1 MFGEDR
7 DTENEVDGNP
17 SPNLSPNP
25 GGGWGVGRNPP
36 MQVLM
41 VQEHFMQRVTNVVFM
56 GMGEPMLNI
65 PAVVAAHRSLNE
77 DLGIGSRNI
86 TISTVRP
93 LASL

>member
-1 MFGEDR
+1 MARTVILRMRWME
-7 DTENEVDGNP
+7 TLALTLALTQAE
-17 SPNLSPNP
+17 
-25 GGGWGVGRNPP
+25 GGAWGAIPP
-36 MQVLM
+36 LQVLM
-41 VQEHFMQRVTNVVFM
+41 VQEHFVQRVTNVVFM

>member
-1 MFGEDR
+1 MI
-7 DTENEVDGNP
+7 
-17 SPNLSPNP
+17 
-25 GGGWGVGRNPP
+25 
-36 MQVLM
+36 
-41 VQEHFMQRVTNVVFM
+41 QEHFMQRVTNVVFM

-93 LASL
+93 LASPLLPPPSSLIPPACSQHLHVVLF